1 MIESQATSH
10 KLNISSRRVTILST
24 VILLALGYMAYD
36 RQPAA
41 WALKVDPWVLNATSG
56 SASTEFLIFLVEQ
69 ADLSGTATIPT
80 REAKGAYVYAR
91 LTAVAQRSQPPI
103 IAALNESGAEYRPFW
118 IANAIWVRGDAAVV
132 QAMARR
138 PDVAHLYANPAV
150 ALDEP
155 VAANMATRP
164 QATSGVEWNIALVNA
179 PAVWAEGYTGQ
190 GVVIGGQDTGYDWE
204 HPALIDQYRGWNG
217 ATADHHY
224 NWHDA
229 IHSGGGSCG
238 PNSPEPCDDHFTS
251 HGTHTIGTMV
261 GDDGAGNQVGM
272 APGASWIGC
281 RNMDQGAGTPATY
294 MECYQWFLAPTDLN
308 NQNPDPTRAPHVI
321 NNSWSCPP
329 DEGCTDPD
337 LLRAIVENVRAAG
350 IITVH
355 AAGNSGPGCS
365 TVNTPAAIYD
375 ASFSVG
381 ATTSTDAIAIFSSR
395 GPVTI
400 DGSGRLKPDIS
411 APGSSVRSTIRG
423 GNYGLASG
431 TSMAA
436 PHVAGLVALLV
447 SAQPELA
454 GQVDTIESIIRQA
467 AVPLTMATGCGGDTP
482 TSVPNHTFG
491 YGRID
496 ALHAYQLLL
505 LDYRT
510 YLPILVKDSVE

>member
-1 MIESQATSH
+1 
-10 KLNISSRRVTILST
+10 
-24 VILLALGYMAYD
+24 
-36 RQPAA
+36 
-41 WALKVDPWVLNATSG
+41 
-56 SASTEFLIFLVEQ
+56 
-69 ADLSGTATIPT
+69 
-80 REAKGAYVYAR
+80 
-91 LTAVAQRSQPPI
+91 
-103 IAALNESGAEYRPFW
+103 
-118 IANAIWVRGDAAVV
+118 
-132 QAMARR
+132 
-138 PDVAHLYANPAV
+138 
-150 ALDEP
+150 
-155 VAANMATRP
+155 
-164 QATSGVEWNIALVNA
+164 
-179 PAVWAEGYTGQ
+179 
-190 GVVIGGQDTGYDWE
+190 
-204 HPALIDQYRGWNG
+204 
-217 ATADHHY
+217 
-224 NWHDA
+224 
-229 IHSGGGSCG
+229 
-238 PNSPEPCDDHFTS
+238 
-251 HGTHTIGTMV
+251 MV

-272 APGASWIGC
+272 APGARWIGC
-281 RNMDQGAGTPATY
+281 RNMDSGVGTPATY